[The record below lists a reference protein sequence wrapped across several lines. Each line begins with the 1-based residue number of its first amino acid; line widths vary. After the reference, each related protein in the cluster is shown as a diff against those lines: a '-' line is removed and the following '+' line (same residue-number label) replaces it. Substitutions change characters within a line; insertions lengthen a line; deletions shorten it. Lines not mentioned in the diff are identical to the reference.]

1 MVVKLPQLLKLASAG
16 SAAGLSPLSAELEQA
31 AYGVGAAYG
40 LAHGLPFSAFGE
52 TCFLALQNL
61 AILAL
66 IYRFN
71 KTPARGAAA
80 ALVAALAAAAFF
92 GGKVSKAQVSAAY
105 EGASLL
111 VLAARVPQIWANFK
125 AKGTGQLSGITCGA
139 NALGA
144 LARVF
149 TSLSAGA
156 SGRAMARSYALGA
169 ALNSVIL
176 AQIVL
181 YAKGG
186 GKRRA
191 ASRRKATTPQR
202 RAVVAAAPAAAVA
215 SSSPSK
221 KGRGGAAAAKAAAVA
236 SPAAPATRRT
246 PARKSKK

>member
-1 MVVKLPQLLKLASAG
+1 M
-16 SAAGLSPLSAELEQA
+16 
-31 AYGVGAAYG
+31 
-40 LAHGLPFSAFGE
+40 
-52 TCFLALQNL
+52 ALQNL

-71 KTPARGAAA
+71 KSPARGALA
-80 ALVAALAAAAFF
+80 ALVAAAAAAAFF
-92 GGKVSKAQVSAAY
+92 GGRVSRAQVAAAY

-111 VLAARVPQIWANFK
+111 VLAARVPQIYSNFR
-125 AKGTGQLSGITCGA
+125 AKGTGQLSGVTCGA

-181 YAKGG
+181 YGKGG
-186 GKRRA
+186 GGGGAGKRGA
-191 ASRRKATTPQR
+191 GASRRKGTPQR
-202 RAVVAAAPAAAVA
+202 RAVASPAAAVA
-215 SSSPSK
+215 SPPPSRGGAK
-221 KGRGGAAAAKAAAVA
+221 GGRGGAAAAAPAAAAAAAAAAVA